1 MHLVDSTVVGHLP
14 HAYQLGAVAVGGS
27 LYTLMVGV
35 LGFLRMGTT
44 GFAAQAA
51 GRDDGGALR
60 LILAQGLGMAL
71 LLALLLGALALPLS
85 GWALQ
90 LMQPSAELTGEARA
104 FFHTRLPSLPAALA
118 SYALVGWFLG
128 TQNARAPLAILLTTN
143 LSNIALV
150 LWFVHGLDWGV
161 QGAARASVL
170 AEWSGALLGLALTRR
185 DLARRPGRA
194 QWQRLRHW
202 LSWLPL
208 LMVNR
213 DIFIRSLALQLM
225 FFLLTVQGTRLGDAT
240 VAANALLL
248 NGLLLTSYALD
259 GLAHAVEALCG
270 HAIGARDRA
279 ALRRALVVAGGWS
292 LLASL
297 AFAALFALFGHLFID
312 LQSDIAGVREVAYA
326 YLPYLACL
334 PLLGMWS
341 YLLDGLFI
349 GATRARE
356 MRNAMLVAVAASL
369 PLGWLLQGL
378 GNHGLWLAFLAF
390 MLAARAGPGRLR
402 LAPDPPRWLVRRSG
416 RRQRTIGE
424 HQRDVGSVRDLYQF
438 AGQAP
443 AGKHQHQV
451 RRGIAEDG
459 LAILAQGVVAAT
471 ALRII
476 VGARIRATLAA
487 PALGLVRPAAAGMQQ
502 VAEQRHR
509 LQAVALVERQAQ
521 AFGVLEMASGA
532 DQEAHA
538 DPSLALARPAASPSD
553 RCRCVRAADRPGR

>member
-1 MHLVDSTVVGHLP
+1 MMIEPSLASKLEAPCLLSVVVPVFNEEAVLP
-14 HAYQLGAVAVGGS
+14 AFHQRLGAVLGDLGDDCEV
-27 LYTLMVGV
+27 LYV
-35 LGFLRMGTT
+35 
-44 GFAAQAA
+44 
-51 GRDDGGALR
+51 DDGSTDRSAT
-60 LILAQGLGMAL
+60 ILAQLQAADRRVGVARFTRNFGKEQAMSAGLKL
-71 LLALLLGALALPLS
+71 SRGAAVIVID
-85 GWALQ
+85 ADLQ
-90 LMQPSAELTGEARA
+90 DPPELIPQMLDAWIGGAEMVNMRRRSRAGESWLKRASASA
-104 FFHTRLPSLPAALA
+104 FYHTRLLGLPAALA

-213 DIFIRSLALQLM
+213 DIFIRSLALQLV

-390 MLAARAGPGRLR
+390 MLLRGLVLAAYGWRLT
-402 LAPDPPRWLVRRSG
+402 RRDGWFAAQGADSG
-416 RRQRTIGE
+416 R
-424 HQRDVGSVRDLYQF
+424 
-438 AGQAP
+438 
-443 AGKHQHQV
+443 
-451 RRGIAEDG
+451 
-459 LAILAQGVVAAT
+459 
-471 ALRII
+471 
-476 VGARIRATLAA
+476 
-487 PALGLVRPAAAGMQQ
+487 
-502 VAEQRHR
+502 
-509 LQAVALVERQAQ
+509 
-521 AFGVLEMASGA
+521 
-532 DQEAHA
+532 
-538 DPSLALARPAASPSD
+538 
-553 RCRCVRAADRPGR
+553 